1 MRMTCSLMSDRLC
14 FTLLAITQAS
24 PNPWLIEF
32 LYSTR
37 GERPIEDTA
46 HLWDTCSSIAVGV
59 TTHRHT
65 QTHTL
70 NHCLTARWSWRNY
83 SIDMWWQAQEDKYVP
98 HIRKNLSTDSVCNSE
113 EGNTY
118 STVPRSPGKVEQKME
133 GSEYEK
139 VIGCNKEEVKRKG
152 KHYWSVL
159 RGGGI
164 MGALCYPLVSFRV
177 LFSTHSRYRMTLN
190 STLRAISVSLDW
202 YQLSLPAL

>member
-1 MRMTCSLMSDRLC
+1 M
-14 FTLLAITQAS
+14 
-24 PNPWLIEF
+24 
-32 LYSTR
+32 
-37 GERPIEDTA
+37 
-46 HLWDTCSSIAVGV
+46 
-59 TTHRHT
+59 
-65 QTHTL
+65 
-70 NHCLTARWSWRNY
+70 
-83 SIDMWWQAQEDKYVP
+83 P

-164 MGALCYPLVSFRV
+164 MGALCYPLVSFSLILYTQQIQNDTEQYITGHKCV
-177 LFSTHSRYRMTLN
+177 FGLVSAQFTCIINTLM
-190 STLRAISVSLDW
+190 I
-202 YQLSLPAL
+202 